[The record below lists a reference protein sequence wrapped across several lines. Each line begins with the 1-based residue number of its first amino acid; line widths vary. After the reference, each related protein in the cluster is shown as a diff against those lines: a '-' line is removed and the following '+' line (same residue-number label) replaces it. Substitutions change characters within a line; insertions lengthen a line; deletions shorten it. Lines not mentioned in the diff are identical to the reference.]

1 MVASRILS
9 DKGAEVF
16 TVRPDDDLVTAARL
30 LTEKRVGAAVV
41 IDGAGEPV
49 GVFSERDLARSIAEA
64 GADGL
69 ARKVSQ
75 AMSSDLVTAGPGAS
89 IDQLMGLMTHRRVR
103 HIIVMDDGAMVGL
116 VSIGDVVKRKIAEA
130 EAEAD
135 SLKAYIEG
143 A

>member
-41 IDGAGEPV
+41 VDQAGSPV

-64 GADGL
+64 GSEGL
-69 ARKVSQ
+69 ARKVSE
-75 AMSSDLVTAGPGAS
+75 AMSSDLVTAAPGAS

-103 HIIVMDDGAMVGL
+103 HIIIMEASAMVGL